1 MIYGA
6 QQTIKLIRL
15 CVFPEEGPAGG
26 CSRPSSAPSLFE
38 PPLPSTSLPPES
50 LEHFF
55 SPPSRCA
62 REIPPAADPR
72 GPFRLLVPNAAP
84 GLRDIGPIAVRVL
97 KLTAAHHTMVLSQR
111 DFGLRPL
118 FTLPSL
124 LHLPQTPNLRR
135 KSGCGMMPIE
145 GAHCFTSCPV
155 RHTPEHLY
163 PTGSERRFWSQ
174 QEVWWLQRTGKTSLE
189 SQDLVR
195 KLPVCFS
202 SSQ

>member
-1 MIYGA
+1 MHGMIYGA

-55 SPPSRCA
+55 FFSCLCFCLAVPA
-62 REIPPAADPR
+62 RSLLQLTREAVSLARPERRSGPLRHWPDHRQGAKANCGAPHNGPLSAGLWLAA
-72 GPFRLLVPNAAP
+72 
-84 GLRDIGPIAVRVL
+84 I
-97 KLTAAHHTMVLSQR
+97 
-111 DFGLRPL
+111 

-145 GAHCFTSCPV
+145 GAHCFTSCPI
-155 RHTPEHLY
+155 RHTPERLY
-163 PTGSERRFWSQ
+163 PTGS
-174 QEVWWLQRTGKTSLE
+174 
-189 SQDLVR
+189 
-195 KLPVCFS
+195 
-202 SSQ
+202 